1 MTYIQQKT
9 TQITQ
14 ILKKWNHLEEH
25 NQQRQAV
32 NFMID
37 LLPSASILSQM
48 PQDGAEELK
57 IQLTKFKEN
66 YQKLFGKDI
75 SQNGQFDLN
84 VELREALKEIDK
96 IDRYADL
103 SLEEKQQ
110 KTQEF
115 MATTSYQNLA
125 KFREEL
131 DENTQY
137 KYQLA
142 HASVSY
148 NYGEYFRYLE
158 QHLPENQREE
168 YHEIKSSFLQ
178 ATDSENY
185 FNNFVKLV
193 KFLDLPQNFDKLK
206 QRFNLDGLQEH
217 TLINQNTGYI
227 ANLDPTSTLDF
238 IEQQTLDNF
247 FANVT
252 EFKSIKEKN
261 GEPKLSSSLEVVPSE
276 ITSSSGLSI
285 GFELETDLTA
295 QNGSRG
301 EDIRQQSFTQF
312 QRLARNLAD
321 NSSRINMRSKY
332 GLSSEEIA
340 PTPNL
345 LLLHEN
351 SELVE
356 IDSINPNISKIT
368 EFLKQKSSIFPKHKE
383 LFEQAENNLKLLTD
397 EEIFIFDLFFI
408 NQEKSSQHR
417 LSMDDI
423 FDWRDNQE
431 KRDDKFLKI
440 LEDIAYRGSF
450 YHKTV
455 DMIRATE
462 LAIGEFPVQESS
474 ERFSNALIYFRKIAE
489 KHSLRAKDRGIQINI
504 GQENIKL
511 FSDGSNETFKLWTEA
526 DTADIGKLIQ
536 KSLTQLLKENP
547 QFERKGLKIAREIS
561 DEGFIS
567 PPITIDR
574 VKGFGKNH
582 FKSQYTI
589 TFDPSKKS
597 ADIGYI
603 SAFPIHRENT
613 GKSDPI
619 RLAKIGS
626 DSDLAVFEIRLI
638 GNNPHWPYDDRFPRI
653 VQNQAHDIVKKFTQ
667 ILQREFIDE
676 RSSEFLPMSP
686 AKSSQ
691 EISEVAISPQGKLVG
706 LRFLED
712 KKKLDDEFSKPKKS
726 IVKPKVKIIEKKYS
740 PPQVL

>member
-9 TQITQ
+9 TQITK
-14 ILKKWNHLEEH
+14 ILQKWNHLEDH

-37 LLPSASILSQM
+37 LLPSASILSSI
-48 PQDGAEELK
+48 PQDEAEELK

-66 YQKLFGKDI
+66 YQNLFGKDI

-84 VELREALKEIDK
+84 VEMRETLKEIDK
-96 IDRYADL
+96 IDRSADL
-103 SLEEKQQ
+103 SREEKQQ

-115 MATTSYQNLA
+115 IATTSYQNLA

-131 DENTQY
+131 DENTKY

-158 QHLPENQREE
+158 QQLPENQQKE
-168 YHEIKSSFLQ
+168 YREIKSGFLQ
-178 ATDSENY
+178 TTESEDY

-206 QRFNLDGLQEH
+206 RRFNLDGLQEH

-227 ANLDPTSTLDF
+227 ANLDPASTLDF

-247 FANVT
+247 FANVA
-252 EFKSIKEKN
+252 EFKSIKEKSD
-261 GEPKLSSSLEVVPSE
+261 EPKLSSSLEVIPSE

-345 LLLHEN
+345 LLLYEN
-351 SELVE
+351 SDLAE
-356 IDSINPNISKIT
+356 IDLINPNILEIS
-368 EFLKQKSSIFPKHKE
+368 EFLKQKSSTFPKHKE
-383 LFEQAENNLKLLTD
+383 LFERAENNLKLLTD

-417 LSMDDI
+417 LAMDDI
-423 FDWRDNQE
+423 FDWRDNEVQ
-431 KRDDKFLKI
+431 RDDKFLKI

-450 YHKTV
+450 YRKTV

-511 FSDGSNETFKLWTEA
+511 FSEGSNETFKLWTDS
-526 DTADIGKLIQ
+526 DTADIGILIQ
-536 KSLTQLLKENP
+536 KSLSKLLKENP
-547 QFERKGLKIAREIS
+547 QFERKGLRISKEIANEDLEEPS
-561 DEGFIS
+561 
-567 PPITIDR
+567 ITIDR

-582 FKSQYTI
+582 FKSQYTT
-589 TFDPSKKS
+589 TFNPSEKS

-619 RLAKIGS
+619 RLAKIGT
-626 DSDLAVFEIRLI
+626 DSDLAVYEIRLI
-638 GNNPHWPYDDRFPRI
+638 GNNPHWPYDDRYPRI
-653 VQNQAHDIVKKFTQ
+653 IQNQAHDIVLKFTK
-667 ILQREFIDE
+667 ILNDEAIKTFSTQPEISSPSKNPSSREIIAVSPKGKIDE
-676 RSSEFLPMSP
+676 KFSRLTESQKFFGDKE
-686 AKSSQ
+686 ADKST
-691 EISEVAISPQGKLVG
+691 
-706 LRFLED
+706 
-712 KKKLDDEFSKPKKS
+712 KKLA
-726 IVKPKVKIIEKKYS
+726 IKKYEGR
-740 PPQVL
+740 